1 MNSVSTAGAK
11 SNLQAV
17 PSSGRQL
24 ITADSANQ
32 STNLGAVNLPAV
44 IKPGDRRYLIG
55 GSHARVIIGGDQ
67 AAPLRLG
74 REKRG
79 DEPAQDPLKCRC
91 YGANGGQAPLGSN
104 IEALFI
110 ADAAFFLERLLRRI
124 VQILLRFVSRN
135 KRLRGNRIDQ
145 VSSNQL
151 VPSKPQ
157 ERPQ

>member
-17 PSSGRQL
+17 PSSGQQL
-24 ITADSANQ
+24 ITVERANQ
-32 STNLGAVNLPAV
+32 STNLRAVNLPAV

-55 GSHARVIIGGDQ
+55 GSHARVIIGGDE

-79 DEPAQDPLKCRC
+79 DESEDPLKCGC
-91 YGANGGQAPLGSN
+91 YGANAGRVPVGSN
-104 IEALFI
+104 IEALFF

-124 VQILLRFVSRN
+124 VQILLRFRD
-135 KRLRGNRIDQ
+135 KRLRDSALDP

-151 VPSKPQ
+151 VRSSQQ
-157 ERPQ
+157 ERLQ

>member
-1 MNSVSTAGAK
+1 MAQGDS
-11 SNLQAV
+11 V
-17 PSSGRQL
+17 PSSNRQL
-24 ITADSANQ
+24 ITGEGASQ
-32 STNLGAVNLPAV
+32 STNLRAVNLPAV

-55 GSHARVIIGGDQ
+55 GSHARVIIGGDE

-79 DEPAQDPLKCRC
+79 DESEDPLKCRC
-91 YGANGGQAPLGSN
+91 YGANAGWVPVGSN
-104 IEALFI
+104 IEALFF

-135 KRLRGNRIDQ
+135 KRLRDGALEP

-151 VPSKPQ
+151 VRSSQQ
-157 ERPQ
+157 ERLQ

>member
-1 MNSVSTAGAK
+1 MA
-11 SNLQAV
+11 QADSV
-17 PSSGRQL
+17 PSSTRQL
-24 ITADSANQ
+24 ITGESASQ
-32 STNLGAVNLPAV
+32 STNLRAVNLPAV

-55 GSHARVIIGGDQ
+55 GSHARVIIGGDE

-79 DEPAQDPLKCRC
+79 DESEDPLKCRC
-91 YGANGGQAPLGSN
+91 YGANAGRVPLGSN
-104 IEALFI
+104 IEALFF

-135 KRLRGNRIDQ
+135 KRLRDGALDP

-151 VPSKPQ
+151 VRSSQQ
-157 ERPQ
+157 ERLQ

>member
-1 MNSVSTAGAK
+1 MNSVSTAGAT

-17 PSSGRQL
+17 RSSGRQL
-24 ITADSANQ
+24 ITVESANQ
-32 STNLGAVNLPAV
+32 STNLRAVNLPAV
-44 IKPGDRRYLIG
+44 IKSGDRRYLIG
-55 GSHARVIIGGDQ
+55 GSNARVIIGGDQ

-79 DEPAQDPLKCRC
+79 DESEDPLKCRC
-91 YGANGGQAPLGSN
+91 YGANAGWVPVGSN
-104 IEALFI
+104 IEALFF

-135 KRLRGNRIDQ
+135 KRLRDSALDP

-151 VPSKPQ
+151 VRSSPQ
-157 ERPQ
+157 ERLQ

>member
-1 MNSVSTAGAK
+1 
-11 SNLQAV
+11 
-17 PSSGRQL
+17 L
-24 ITADSANQ
+24 ITGESANQ
-32 STNLGAVNLPAV
+32 STNLRAVDLSAV

-79 DEPAQDPLKCRC
+79 DPLKCRC
-91 YGANGGQAPLGSN
+91 DGANAGWVPQGSN
-104 IEALFI
+104 IEALFF

-135 KRLRGNRIDQ
+135 KRLRDGALHKA
-145 VSSNQL
+145 SSKQL
-151 VPSKPQ
+151 VRSSPQ
-157 ERPQ
+157 ERLQ